1 MLINIIQPHNF
12 SLQTIRDEIARATN
26 TVVEKIVKIEY
37 WQHTLWVNV
46 TGRGARLMSYR
57 ILPAWLQQL
66 AFAIRDC
73 TNLDQLW
80 NLGCIFN
87 TEFETLSQYYTEE
100 YKQELRVI
108 WADQRDYLRA
118 EWERTR
124 PMREH
129 QQKAQEW
136 LETWQKMISHC
147 QNINSLQYL
156 YPEMEKQSQEFA
168 DIPEIIPQLLTIFR
182 KKSLTFSDGTGLTR
196 CGNSSAHSP
205 S

>member
-12 SLQTIRDEIARATN
+12 SLQTIRDGIARATN
-26 TVVEKIVKIEY
+26 TVVGKIVKIEY

-46 TGRGARLMSYR
+46 EGIGARLMSYR
-57 ILPAWLQQL
+57 ILPTWLQQL

-80 NLGCIFN
+80 NLGCIFDE
-87 TEFETLSQYYTEE
+87 EFTTLSQYYTEDYIE
-100 YKQELRVI
+100 ELRVI
-108 WADQRDYLRA
+108 WADQRDILRL
-118 EWERTR
+118 ETERTR

-147 QNINSLQYL
+147 QTINSLQYF
-156 YPEMEKQSQEFA
+156 YPEMERQSKEFA
-168 DIPEIIPQLLTIFR
+168 DLPEIIAKLLNFYQQHWR
-182 KKSLTFSDGTGLTR
+182 KVSNVS
-196 CGNSSAHSP
+196 
-205 S
+205 

>member
-1 MLINIIQPHNF
+1 MLINIIQPKNF
-12 SLQTIRDEIARATN
+12 SLQTIRDGIARATN

-57 ILPAWLQQL
+57 ILPAWLQEL

-80 NLGCIFN
+80 DLGCTFN
-87 TEFETLSQYYTEE
+87 DEFIKLKQYYTKE

-108 WADQRDYLRA
+108 WADQRDILRA
-118 EWERTR
+118 EVERLR
-124 PMREH
+124 PMWEH

-136 LETWQKMISHC
+136 LETWQKMITHC
-147 QNINSLQYL
+147 QSVNSLQYL
-156 YPEMEKQSQEFA
+156 YPEMDKQSKEFT
-168 DIPEIIPQLLTIFR
+168 DLPKIIEELLQIFQQR
-182 KKSLTFSDGTGLTR
+182 WRELSNKK
-196 CGNSSAHSP
+196 
-205 S
+205 

>member
-12 SLQTIRDEIARATN
+12 SLQTIRDGIARATN

-46 TGRGARLMSYR
+46 EGIGARLMSYR
-57 ILPAWLQQL
+57 ILPTWLQQL

-87 TEFETLSQYYTEE
+87 EEFTTLSQYYTEDYIE
-100 YKQELRVI
+100 ELRVI
-108 WADQRDYLRA
+108 WADQRDILRA
-118 EWERTR
+118 EAERTR

-129 QQKAQEW
+129 QEKAQEW
-136 LETWQKMISHC
+136 LETWQKMITHC
-147 QNINSLQYL
+147 QSINSLQYF
-156 YPEMEKQSQEFA
+156 YPEMERQSKEFA
-168 DIPEIIPQLLTIFR
+168 DLPEIIAKLLNFYRQHWR
-182 KKSLTFSDGTGLTR
+182 KVSNVS
-196 CGNSSAHSP
+196 
-205 S
+205 

>member
-1 MLINIIQPHNF
+1 MLINIIQPKNF
-12 SLQTIRDEIARATN
+12 SLQTIRDGIARATN

-46 TGRGARLMSYR
+46 EGRGARLMSYR

-66 AFAIRDC
+66 VFAVRDC

-80 NLGCIFN
+80 DLGCTFN
-87 TEFETLSQYYTEE
+87 DEFTKLKQYYTEE
-100 YKQELRVI
+100 YKQQLRVI
-108 WADQRDYLRA
+108 WADQREILRA
-118 EWERTR
+118 EEERTR

-147 QNINSLQYL
+147 HNINSLQYL
-156 YPEMEKQSQEFA
+156 YPEMERQSKEFA
-168 DIPEIIPQLLTIFR
+168 DLPKIIEQLLQSFQR
-182 KKSLTFSDGTGLTR
+182 KLKDL
-196 CGNSSAHSP
+196 
-205 S
+205 